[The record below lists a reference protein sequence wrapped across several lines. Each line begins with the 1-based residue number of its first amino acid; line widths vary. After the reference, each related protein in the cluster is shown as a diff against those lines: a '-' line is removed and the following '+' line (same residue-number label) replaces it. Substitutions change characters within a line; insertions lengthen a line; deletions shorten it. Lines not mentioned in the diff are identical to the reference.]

1 MIHTFPTQLLLNLL
15 EKREAINLSL
25 NILRLKNKNA
35 VDTENDLMAKNND
48 VKPTLTW
55 ILQNV
60 DKS

>member
-25 NILRLKNKNA
+25 NILRLKNKSA